1 MHVDGEG
8 AADALAL
15 LGHWQEM
22 SALALFVVVAVLVW
36 TARGTLRTRP
46 LIGFVAG
53 ICVSG
58 LGWLM
63 DNLEFTTSL
72 SSSVFTNGFV
82 ALGVSI
88 MAAALVAA
96 ERPHQSSVDKVEPA
110 SWGDAAIE
118 ACMAEVRTEME
129 SVRHRRISERHR
141 NLLLK
146 QKQRQLMNLIEM
158 RRKWR

>member
-1 MHVDGEG
+1 MQIDEQRM
-8 AADALAL
+8 ADALAL

-22 SALALFVVVAVLVW
+22 STLALFMVVAALVW
-36 TARGTLRTRP
+36 TARRALRTRP

-53 ICVSG
+53 ITISG

-82 ALGVSI
+82 ALGVSM
-88 MAAALVAA
+88 MAAALVV
-96 ERPHQSSVDKVEPA
+96 EKRPHQSSVNEVEPVI
-110 SWGDAAIE
+110 WKDAAIE
-118 ACMAEVRTEME
+118 ECLADVRIEMGG
-129 SVRHRRISERHR
+129 VRHRRISERHR

-146 QKQRQLMNLIEM
+146 QKQRQLVDLIEM
-158 RRKWR
+158 RRNLR